1 MENRRPAPIAAC
13 QNRGMTDPA
22 LPDALSALDT
32 IYGQI
37 TAVAGEITDAG
48 LMRRSRCAGW
58 AVADVLYHQLL
69 DARRALRAFATP
81 ANRPPDRDYVSYWR
95 GYSADGGDPPGGDS
109 AAAHARFVRIVSSAY
124 PPGALS
130 WEWTETAAAACLA
143 GRACP
148 HEAVATQGFSL
159 SVAGFT
165 ATLVVEAAVH
175 YLDMTLELPA
185 APPPAPGPLRLVR
198 EVLEGLAGV
207 PLPAGWDD
215 VSCALKGTGRE
226 PLAEQERGQLGPLAE
241 RFPLFG

>member
-1 MENRRPAPIAAC
+1 
-13 QNRGMTDPA
+13 MTDPA
-22 LPDALSALDT
+22 LPDALGALDT

-37 TAVAGEITDAG
+37 TTLASELSEAD

-81 ANRPPDRDYVSYWR
+81 ANRPPDRDYISYWR
-95 GYSADGGDPPGGDS
+95 EYAPDGGVPPGGGDS
-109 AAAHARFVRIVSSAY
+109 AAHARFVRIVSSAY
-124 PPGALS
+124 SPGALA

-175 YLDMTLELPA
+175 YLDMTVDLSA
-185 APPPAPGPLRLVR
+185 APAPATEPLRLVR
-198 EVLEGLAGV
+198 EVLAGLAGA
-207 PLPAGWDD
+207 PLPDGWDD
-215 VSCALKGTGRE
+215 VTAALRGTGRE
-226 PLAEQERGQLGPLAE
+226 RLAASDLDQLGPLAG

>member
-1 MENRRPAPIAAC
+1 
-13 QNRGMTDPA
+13 MTDPG
-22 LPDALSALDT
+22 LPDMLASLDT
-32 IYGQI
+32 AYGQL
-37 TAVAGEITDAG
+37 TAVVSDLSEAD

-81 ANRPPDRDYVSYWR
+81 ADRPPDRDYISYWR
-95 GYSADGGDPPGGDS
+95 EYAPDGGVPPGGDD

-124 PPGALS
+124 SPGSLA

-175 YLDMTLELPA
+175 YLDLMLELPGAPEPA
-185 APPPAPGPLRLVR
+185 AGPLRLVR
-198 EVLEGLAGV
+198 EVLEGLAGT
-207 PLPAGWDD
+207 PLPPGWDD
-215 VSCALKGTGRE
+215 VTCALKATGRE
-226 PLAEQERGQLGPLAE
+226 PLTEQERDQLGPLEE

>member
-1 MENRRPAPIAAC
+1 
-13 QNRGMTDPA
+13 MTDPG
-22 LPDALSALDT
+22 LPDMLAALDT
-32 IYGQI
+32 VYGQL
-37 TAVAGEITDAG
+37 TAVVSGLSEAD
-48 LMRRSRCAGW
+48 LMRRSRCTGW
-58 AVADVLYHQLL
+58 AVADVLYHELL

-81 ANRPPDRDYVSYWR
+81 ADRPPDRGYISYWR
-95 GYSADGGDPPGGDS
+95 EYAPDGGVPPGGDD

-124 PPGALS
+124 SPGSLA

-175 YLDMTLELPA
+175 YLDLTLELPGAPEPA
-185 APPPAPGPLRLVR
+185 AGPLRLVR
-198 EVLEGLAGV
+198 EVLEGLAGT

-215 VSCALKGTGRE
+215 VTCALKGTGRE
-226 PLAEQERGQLGPLAE
+226 PLTEPDRGQLGPLAE